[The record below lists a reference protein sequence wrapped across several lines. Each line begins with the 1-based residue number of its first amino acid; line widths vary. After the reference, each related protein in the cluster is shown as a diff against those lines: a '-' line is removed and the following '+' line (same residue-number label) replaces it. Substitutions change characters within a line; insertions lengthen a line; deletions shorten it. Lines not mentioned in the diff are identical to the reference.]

1 MTQEDHLWTIEE
13 VTNHAYEVFLE
24 LAPDNLSE
32 QDIIEFNKYRED
44 LGFIE
49 ESEPD
54 ESWHEF
60 TEFEIEP
67 ELYVQVLVGLEFDN
81 QDVLFAR
88 ILISR
93 DKAAPFVH
101 VLWK

>member
-1 MTQEDHLWTIEE
+1 MEKTIK
-13 VTNHAYEVFLE
+13 VQKTRQLGDGFKKSFQSNIKRG
-24 LAPDNLSE
+24 NIE
-32 QDIIEFNKYRED
+32 QFNQYRED

-49 ESEPD
+49 ESDPD
-54 ESWHEF
+54 ESWQEF

-67 ELYVQVLVGLEFDN
+67 ELYIQVLVGLEFDN
-81 QDVLFAR
+81 QDIVFAR

-101 VLWK
+101 AIWKQ